1 MNLFSFIFVLLFL
14 FSSYNRITKLN
25 VFQFLALKF
34 LNIVSADC
42 STFDFTVYSGDNRNC
57 SMFFLQRQEDYRKK
71 VLSMVYFNKVFNH
84 ISFINNYKFYVPD
97 MTSMTKKNQKCDLF
111 CPNVNFHDQYLNHEI

>member
-1 MNLFSFIFVLLFL
+1 MNLFYFYFIFPFL

-57 SMFFLQRQEDYRKK
+57 SMFFYRDKK
-71 VLSMVYFNKVFNH
+71 IIEIRCFLWFTLIKFLIIYPSL
-84 ISFINNYKFYVPD
+84 IIRKFYVPD
-97 MTSMTKKNQKCDLF
+97 MTSMTKKNQKCDLL
-111 CPNVNFHDQYLNHEI
+111 CPNVNFHDQYLNHEV